1 MFTIKGIGVEKILCK
16 GHVPVGTLIGNK
28 QACGKQGDGSVV
40 TYVSRHVRLYH
51 LGTHYY
57 VRFCLL
63 YVAIQ

>member
-40 TYVSRHVRLYH
+40 TYVSRHVRL
-51 LGTHYY
+51 L
-57 VRFCLL
+57 V
-63 YVAIQ
+63 